1 MDGNMAFILQP
12 WEGCTIL
19 GGVFTCDT
27 APPELLQQ
35 SQAGVENV
43 ARAGRDLASVAVGYL
58 LPAILPCNFF
68 LPLLYMELHL

>member
-27 APPELLQQ
+27 APPELL
-35 SQAGVENV
+35 
-43 ARAGRDLASVAVGYL
+43 
-58 LPAILPCNFF
+58 
-68 LPLLYMELHL
+68 